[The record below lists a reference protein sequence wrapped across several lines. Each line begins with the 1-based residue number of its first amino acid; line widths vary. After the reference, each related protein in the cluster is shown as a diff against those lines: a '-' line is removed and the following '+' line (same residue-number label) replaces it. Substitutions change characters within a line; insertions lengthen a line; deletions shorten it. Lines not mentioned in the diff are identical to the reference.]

1 MRNDHS
7 RFDTNWK
14 ALLLAE
20 TFVDFHKYTEAGKP
34 APMQGSKSPSLS
46 TICSANI
53 GRERQA
59 HFPSASEVLQEL
71 TA

>member
-1 MRNDHS
+1 MVQSGVPSANHQQSRLGSTYDTGGGKVRNDHS

-34 APMQGSKSPSLS
+34 APM
-46 TICSANI
+46 
-53 GRERQA
+53 
-59 HFPSASEVLQEL
+59 
-71 TA
+71 